1 MKLGNKIHL
10 YTSVLV
16 FVLVVLLVL
25 AIYFSFSRMMIGSEL
40 EQTVEEGRQTASTFN
55 ESADN
60 FSVEQLLRAYTPT
73 EGMARIVLQD
83 ESEAATVTSPEEGSL
98 TNEAVDYYS
107 EEYERVVEYDG
118 ERYAFVS
125 VPVIWTDGQVANI
138 QITDSLRQTEEN
150 LAALRIILIIAT
162 IAAVIPV
169 FLSARLLS
177 TVILRPIAALSATM
191 QDIQASGRF
200 KRISTSSKSKDEIE
214 QLGETFNEMIERL
227 EDNYHKQEQFVSNAS
242 HELKTP
248 LTVIESYASLLQRR
262 GASRPEIIGESVEA
276 IHSEAVRMREL
287 TQQLLLLAR
296 QSEKENLHIAEVDLE
311 AAAADAV
318 QNYRSSYHRE
328 IEFTGNP
335 AIVQTDPN
343 KVKQLLYILLD
354 NARKYSSDVIDVK
367 IETTETA
374 SIIAVIDRGI
384 GIPEKDIERVFER
397 FYRVD
402 ESRTRTSGGY
412 GLGLSLAKDITEA
425 LGARITIESTYGQGT
440 AVRLIFPVTSE

>member
-16 FVLVVLLVL
+16 FIIVVLLVF
-25 AIYFSFSRMMIGSEL
+25 AIYFSFSRMMIGSEV
-40 EQTVEEGRQTASTFN
+40 EQTVEEARQTASTFN

-60 FSVEQLLRAYTPT
+60 FSAEQLLRAYAPT
-73 EGMARIVLQD
+73 EGMVSIVLQD
-83 ESEAATVTSPEEGSL
+83 DSRAATVTSPAEGSL
-98 TNEAVDYYS
+98 TEESVEYYS
-107 EEYERVVEYDG
+107 EEYVQVAQYHG

-125 VPVIWTDGQVANI
+125 VPVIWTNGQVANI
-138 QITDSLRQTEEN
+138 QITDSLRPTEET
-150 LAALRIILIIAT
+150 LAVLRVILIIAT

-169 FLSARLLS
+169 FLSARLLRR
-177 TVILRPIAALSATM
+177 VILRPIAALSATM
-191 QDIQASGRF
+191 QDIQTSGRF
-200 KRISTSSKSKDEIE
+200 KRIPTSSKSKDEIE
-214 QLGETFNEMIERL
+214 QLGDTFNEMIERL

-262 GASRPEIIGESVEA
+262 GASRPEIIEESVEA
-276 IHSEAVRMREL
+276 IHSEAIRMREL

-296 QSEKENLHIAEVDLE
+296 HSEKANMHMTEVDLKVVT
-311 AAAADAV
+311 ADAV

-328 IEFTGNP
+328 INFSGKT
-335 AIVQTDPN
+335 AIVQTDAD

-367 IETTETA
+367 IETEGTPV
-374 SIIAVIDRGI
+374 IAVIDRGI
-384 GIPEKDIERVFER
+384 GIPEKDTERVFER

-402 ESRTRTSGGY
+402 ESRTRSSGGY

-425 LGARITIESTYGQGT
+425 LGAGITIESTYGQGT
-440 AVRLIFPVTSE
+440 EVRLIFPENAG

>member
-1 MKLGNKIHL
+1 M
-10 YTSVLV
+10 
-16 FVLVVLLVL
+16 
-25 AIYFSFSRMMIGSEL
+25 R
-40 EQTVEEGRQTASTFN
+40 
-55 ESADN
+55 
-60 FSVEQLLRAYTPT
+60 
-73 EGMARIVLQD
+73 
-83 ESEAATVTSPEEGSL
+83 
-98 TNEAVDYYS
+98 
-107 EEYERVVEYDG
+107 
-118 ERYAFVS
+118 
-125 VPVIWTDGQVANI
+125 
-138 QITDSLRQTEEN
+138 
-150 LAALRIILIIAT
+150 
-162 IAAVIPV
+162 
-169 FLSARLLS
+169 
-177 TVILRPIAALSATM
+177 
-191 QDIQASGRF
+191 DIQTSGRF
-200 KRISTSSKSKDEIE
+200 KRISTSSKSRDEIE

-296 QSEKENLHIAEVDLE
+296 QSEKENLHITEVDVE
-311 AAAADAV
+311 AVAADAV
-318 QNYRSSYHRE
+318 ENYRSSYHRE
-328 IEFTGNP
+328 IELTGGP
-335 AIVQTDPN
+335 AIVQTDPD

-354 NARKYSSDVIDVK
+354 NARKYSSDVINVK
-367 IETTETA
+367 IETTETGPG
-374 SIIAVIDRGI
+374 IAVIDRGI